1 MGRGKNWMAWQ
12 QGTLYFP
19 GIKCKLTSSALQSL
33 NLPGSIQALE
43 RPAGLPPSLLKKA
56 EEVES
61 EGGVQRIQSLLTEV
75 QRLSKSNSK
84 LLSDVRPTFF
94 RCRRPL
100 PWDTDE

>member
-1 MGRGKNWMAWQ
+1 MGRGKNWMVWQ
-12 QGTLYFP
+12 QGELTIQYRL
-19 GIKCKLTSSALQSL
+19 CKLIRSALQSL

-84 LLSDVRPTFF
+84 LLSDVCPTFF

-100 PWDTDE
+100 PLKTDE

>member
-1 MGRGKNWMAWQ
+1 MEWLLGRLNFLQAW
-12 QGTLYFP
+12 
-19 GIKCKLTSSALQSL
+19 CRLTYSALQSL

-84 LLSDVRPTFF
+84 LLSDVCPI
-94 RCRRPL
+94 L
-100 PWDTDE
+100 SLLDSL

>member
-12 QGTLYFP
+12 QGELNIP
-19 GIKCKLTSSALQSL
+19 HHWQKLISSALQSL

-75 QRLSKSNSK
+75 QRLSKYNSK
-84 LLSDVRPTFF
+84 LLSDVCPTFF

-100 PWDTDE
+100 PWNTDK

>member
-1 MGRGKNWMAWQ
+1 MVWQ
-12 QGTLYFP
+12 QG
-19 GIKCKLTSSALQSL
+19 KLNIPHHRYKLISSALQSL

-84 LLSDVRPTFF
+84 LLSDVRLISSLLDSLKE
-94 RCRRPL
+94 RN
-100 PWDTDE
+100 

>member
-1 MGRGKNWMAWQ
+1 MEWLLGGSYSEN
-12 QGTLYFP
+12 
-19 GIKCKLTSSALQSL
+19 KLTVSALQSL

-84 LLSDVRPTFF
+84 LLSDVRLIPSLLDSLKE
-94 RCRRPL
+94 RN
-100 PWDTDE
+100 